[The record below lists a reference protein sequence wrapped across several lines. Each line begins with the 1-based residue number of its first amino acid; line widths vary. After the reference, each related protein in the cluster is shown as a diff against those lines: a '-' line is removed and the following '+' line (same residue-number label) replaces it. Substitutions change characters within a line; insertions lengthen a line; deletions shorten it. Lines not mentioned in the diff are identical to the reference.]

1 MSSKPADTGSGGA
14 RHSPGDPWDLFAN
27 YQADPRF
34 YDEMFESGDRPREH
48 CRQLWGA
55 LKDVPHD
62 QIAQLQKRAERSFLH
77 DGITFS
83 VYGEESARER
93 IIPIDIIPR
102 LVSAEDWGFLERGL
116 RQRIKALNLFLL
128 DIYGAGKI
136 LSDGVIPVD
145 LVRGCP
151 QYRTQMR
158 GVNVPLDAYVSVCG
172 TDIVRTHEGFIVLE
186 DNLRVPSGVS
196 YMLANRQAVKT
207 SMRNLY
213 RRHQVRE
220 IEHYGALLRQTLAEL
235 APHSVADPTVVLL
248 TPGVFNSAFY
258 EHMFLAQEM
267 GIELVQGND
276 LLIHGGFVY
285 MRTTRGLR
293 RVDVIYRRID
303 DDFVDPL
310 TFRADSQLGTPGL
323 FQAYRLGNVAIANA
337 PGTGVADDKSVYAFV
352 PDIIRYYLSEEPILA
367 NVETHLC
374 RNPEGLEYT
383 LDNLDRLV
391 VKTVGGSG
399 GHGMLVGPH
408 ASPAERAAYAE
419 GIRKD
424 PANFISQ
431 PTLALSCAPCLAD
444 EGAAPRHVDL
454 RPFVLRGRKTRLV
467 PGAFCRVA
475 LTPGSLVVNSSQGGG
490 GKDLWVMPV

>member
-1 MSSKPADTGSGGA
+1 MSNRSFDMANGGNS
-14 RHSPGDPWDLFAN
+14 HPSNLPWDLFAN
-27 YQADPRF
+27 YHADPRF
-34 YDEMFESGDRPREH
+34 YDEMFDSGDGPREH
-48 CRQLWGA
+48 CRKLWEA
-55 LKDVPHD
+55 LKNVPHD

-83 VYGEESARER
+83 VYGEESAQER

-128 DIYGAGKI
+128 DIYSAGKI
-136 LSDGVIPVD
+136 LADGVIPVD

-151 QYRTQMR
+151 QYRTEMR
-158 GVNVPLDAYVSVCG
+158 GVNVPLNAYVSVCG
-172 TDIVRTHEGFIVLE
+172 TDIVRTREGFLVLE

-207 SMRNLY
+207 SLRNIY
-213 RRHQVRE
+213 RRHRVRD
-220 IEHYGALLRQTLAEL
+220 IEHYGTLLRQTLAEL
-235 APHSVADPTVVLL
+235 APHSASDPTVVLL
-248 TPGVFNSAFY
+248 TPGVYNSAFY

-267 GIELVQGND
+267 GVELVQGSD
-276 LLIHGGFVY
+276 LLVHNGFVY
-285 MRTTRGLR
+285 MRTTEGLQ

-303 DDFVDPL
+303 DDYIDPL

-323 FQAYRLGNVAIANA
+323 FQAFRLGNVAIANA
-337 PGTGVADDKSVYAFV
+337 PGTGVADDKSVYAYV
-352 PDIIRYYLSEEPILA
+352 PEIIRYYLGEEPILA
-367 NVETHLC
+367 NAETHLC
-374 RNPEGLEYT
+374 RDPEGLEYT

-408 ASPAERAAYAE
+408 ASAAERAAYAE
-419 GIRKD
+419 DIRKD

-431 PTLALSCAPCLAD
+431 PTLDLSRAPCLAD

-454 RPFVLRGRKTRLV
+454 RPFVLRGHKTRLV

-475 LTPGSLVVNSSQGGG
+475 LTAGSLVVNSSQGGG
-490 GKDLWVMPV
+490 GKDLWVLPD